1 MIPDS
6 FIQDLLYRV
15 DLIDLIDSYVPLK
28 KTGANF
34 AACCPF
40 HSEKSPSFTVSPS
53 KQFYHCFGCGAHGN
67 AIGFIMAYSGAG
79 FIDALKELAARC
91 GLQLPDDQGH
101 APQHGP
107 QRQHSPKAWARP
119 RSSTTNNSSAR
130 KTQSATSRSA
140 ASAARSPAASALA
153 TRLREGKAWLPLS
166 KTMASGAAAGGP
178 GHQERARPPLR
189 PFS

>member
-1 MIPDS
+1 MIPDA

-107 QRQHSPKAWARP
+107 QRQQLAESMGKAAKFYYEQLKRSENAIRYLKERGVSLKPLSPKG
-119 RSSTTNNSSAR
+119 SA
-130 KTQSATSRSA
+130 
-140 ASAARSPAASALA
+140 P
-153 TRLREGKAWLPLS
+153 E
-166 KTMASGAAAGGP
+166 
-178 GHQERARPPLR
+178 
-189 PFS
+189 